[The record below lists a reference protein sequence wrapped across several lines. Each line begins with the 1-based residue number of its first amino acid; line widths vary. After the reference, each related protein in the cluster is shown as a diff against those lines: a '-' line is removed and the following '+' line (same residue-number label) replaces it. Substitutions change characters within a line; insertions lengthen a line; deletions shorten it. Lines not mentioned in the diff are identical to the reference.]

1 MGRLSYSVTYSTS
14 TFNISG
20 EERKDEYGIL
30 KEGRCLQS
38 WITVYQKQMRKCM
51 VRKRIWY
58 KMNISLNSLQ
68 GVYCWEL
75 CLIKE
80 SNLTKEYWLCILQ
93 TELIHDG
100 LQAMKKFR
108 FYLAHWEQCTTKC
121 FPTNNGSML
130 HDFWKPNRIKYPLSN
145 CWSEKKYK
153 GQKPCT
159 LVRWRRCISCWNRG
173 TYKDNLIENNYRR
186 NVIP

>member
-1 MGRLSYSVTYSTS
+1 MPIIKNMPNKESGVIGVKKTEREINKIQSSDRMLRSVGLFSRLWNAFEPLMGRLSYSVTYSTS

-68 GVYCWEL
+68 GVYC
-75 CLIKE
+75 
-80 SNLTKEYWLCILQ
+80 
-93 TELIHDG
+93 
-100 LQAMKKFR
+100 
-108 FYLAHWEQCTTKC
+108 
-121 FPTNNGSML
+121 
-130 HDFWKPNRIKYPLSN
+130 
-145 CWSEKKYK
+145 
-153 GQKPCT
+153 
-159 LVRWRRCISCWNRG
+159 
-173 TYKDNLIENNYRR
+173 
-186 NVIP
+186 